1 MTDKADNDAMVRE
14 LETLISETKSEQ
26 DDIEYYSGGSTVNQ
40 SEKRLTAKFLE
51 HHETILAALR
61 TPQLDETETRA
72 EVVRLNG
79 KLLDIKRRCLR
90 HPDDTPEDD
99 TRDKRIAYTIA
110 SEALKGT
117 DHGRG

>member
-1 MTDKADNDAMVRE
+1 MTDKADNDALVRDE
-14 LETLISETKSEQ
+14 LAAMRKREVQLIGAGISMRDWHATE
-26 DDIEYYSGGSTVNQ
+26 IGYNQ
-40 SEKRLTAKFLE
+40 LRDRIDGFILC
-51 HHETILAALR
+51 LAALR